1 MPRRPPESR
10 NSGLQRFLSD
20 LRCSAERRTFG
31 DRRCASR
38 PVPLDRR
45 GGGERRAR
53 VDRRQMLSFFS
64 DEDAAEIKVMI
75 VDPAIRVACPVCE
88 GHLMLGPP
96 VGRNDATF
104 RHVHCTQCRR
114 SVALR
119 TPPR

>member
-10 NSGLQRFLSD
+10 NNGLQRFLSD
-20 LRCSAERRTFG
+20 LRCSFERRTSG

-38 PVPLDRR
+38 PVLLDRR

-53 VDRRQMLSFFS
+53 ADRRQMLRSFS

-96 VGRNDATF
+96 ARRNDATF
-104 RHVHCTQCRR
+104 RRVHCTQCRR

-119 TPPR
+119 TPLC